1 MLDVVL
7 LRRQIAGAEGNI
19 LDLRAIPVHEAGHL
33 PGSSLLSIE
42 PELAAQPAA
51 QRHAWLTAHL
61 PSIFLP
67 PRGEPLL
74 VLGERL
80 DLAQQVAGHLTRR
93 GRTPVAARA
102 LAREDLARLPADLRC
117 RGRSPHVLW
126 RPPEILRRWAHLLPP
141 AGARRGGGFGGG
153 GGGAGGGRG
162 RPGGRG
168 TGGAEKTAARVPA
181 DPPSRGPPPPVPGRP
196 PPILRRGAHGRPPAG
211 AGRVLDLACG
221 SGRAAVWLARRGWR
235 VTGVDHQTEA
245 LSLAARLAASC
256 GVALDLRAADLR
268 RRDSLPPGRW
278 SVVLL
283 LRFLDRD
290 LLRRVPDCLGREGV
304 VMLST
309 FRDAPGFLGNPRRQ
323 HRLRRGEA
331 AALWPRDDFEVLV
344 HEEGFDGDGLPTA
357 SAIWRRIGAT

>member
-7 LRRQIAGAEGNI
+7 LRRQIVDAEGNI
-19 LDLRAIPVHEAGHL
+19 LDLRAVPAHEAGHL
-33 PGSSLLSIE
+33 PGSSLMSIE

-51 QRHAWLTAHL
+51 ARQAWLTAHL

-74 VLGERL
+74 VLSERR
-80 DLAQQVAGHLTRR
+80 DLAQLVAGHLTRR
-93 GRTPVAARA
+93 GRAPVAELA

-126 RPPEILRRWAHLLPP
+126 RPPEILRRWAHLLPQ
-141 AGARRGGGFGGG
+141 
-153 GGGAGGGRG
+153 
-162 RPGGRG
+162 
-168 TGGAEKTAARVPA
+168 
-181 DPPSRGPPPPVPGRP
+181 
-196 PPILRRGAHGRPPAG
+196 AG

-290 LLRRVPDCLGREGV
+290 LLRRVPDCLDRGGV

-331 AALWPRDDFEVLV
+331 AALWSRDDFEVLV

>member
-117 RGRSPHVLW
+117 RGRSPPVLW
-126 RPPEILRRWAHLLPP
+126 RPPAL
-141 AGARRGGGFGGG
+141 
-153 GGGAGGGRG
+153 
-162 RPGGRG
+162 
-168 TGGAEKTAARVPA
+168 V
-181 DPPSRGPPPPVPGRP
+181 
-196 PPILRRGAHGRPPAG
+196 RRGAQLRPPAG
-211 AGRVLDLACG
+211 AGRVLDWACG

>member
-141 AGARRGGGFGGG
+141 GGAR
-153 GGGAGGGRG
+153 
-162 RPGGRG
+162 
-168 TGGAEKTAARVPA
+168 
-181 DPPSRGPPPPVPGRP
+181 
-196 PPILRRGAHGRPPAG
+196 
-211 AGRVLDLACG
+211 RVLDLACG